1 MLYVVNL
8 PPKHEC
14 VKSSR
19 SFVAIENDV
28 AYLIQIDKV
37 ATFFIDK
44 HQDDTVIYINNIRL
58 RTNVDKREKHIF
70 ELAIKI
76 CKLESRLCIFDYAVN
91 DYGYRVQDS
100 IAIADKE
107 SGSLDDFWRVVDIL
121 RNDANYSH

>member
-1 MLYVVNL
+1 MLYVINL

-14 VKSSR
+14 VKSSK

-37 ATFFIDK
+37 VTFFIDN

-70 ELAIKI
+70 ELASELLTLKTNVF
-76 CKLESRLCIFDYAVN
+76 EV
-91 DYGYRVQDS
+91 
-100 IAIADKE
+100 
-107 SGSLDDFWRVVDIL
+107 
-121 RNDANYSH
+121 